1 MCLVLYR
8 VPVFCQVVKSI
19 CFSSIWAKGGRRKT
33 ISMFCLS
40 FSCLYR
46 VIHLSES
53 HHFLTLFSTFWKQHF
68 EKLNMF
74 QTKTIFFVKNAT
86 FSIPVRSRHFLI
98 FVVMLQAH
106 EKMCKKTF
114 FFCVQ
119 NKYLFFWRNWPK
131 NKLLWKLIIM
141 LVSFAEISDGF
152 KQSFKSDILVQTLW
166 NLKEHQGI
174 LLSSVKL

>member
-1 MCLVLYR
+1 MSDMCLCLNIYMKIEVDVCYVASQDSVLALLLLVFYR

-53 HHFLTLFSTFWKQHF
+53 HHFFTLFSTFWKQHF

-106 EKMCKKTF
+106 EKMCKK
-114 FFCVQ
+114 
-119 NKYLFFWRNWPK
+119 
-131 NKLLWKLIIM
+131 
-141 LVSFAEISDGF
+141 
-152 KQSFKSDILVQTLW
+152 
-166 NLKEHQGI
+166 
-174 LLSSVKL
+174 LSSSVFKTNIYFSGEIDQKTNFFES

>member
-1 MCLVLYR
+1 MTKDRKNCAFSDELVLQGNWSLYSKVLRLLLCLVPCLIS
-8 VPVFCQVVKSI
+8 CACI
-19 CFSSIWAKGGRRKT
+19 LSSCEKHMFFLDLGKRGGRRKT

-53 HHFLTLFSTFWKQHF
+53 HHFFTLFSTFWKQHF

-106 EKMCKKTF
+106 EKMCKK
-114 FFCVQ
+114 
-119 NKYLFFWRNWPK
+119 
-131 NKLLWKLIIM
+131 
-141 LVSFAEISDGF
+141 
-152 KQSFKSDILVQTLW
+152 
-166 NLKEHQGI
+166 
-174 LLSSVKL
+174 LSSSVFKTNIYFSGEIDQKTNFFES